1 VVDPVAERDMALW
14 SARESQNPA
23 AIRVLNPGSP
33 SEHEVVMPSAI
44 SPAIQLYTVR
54 RLLEQD
60 FDGTLAKLAEIGFR
74 EVEPFDLPTLGE
86 RLATGLPHAG
96 LRAPSTHAGILEDS
110 DTVLAMAAELG
121 IPLVIQ
127 PWTEPDRW
135 TSVADIRA
143 IADELNAAARQA
155 SASGIQVGYHNHHFE
170 LASRIDGR
178 HALELLTDHLAPDVV
193 LQIDA
198 YWAHVGGADVPALI
212 RRLGDR
218 VVALHL
224 KDGDGS
230 LDPSRQV
237 AAGQGVVPIQAV
249 VDAAPAALPIVE
261 FDDTSGD
268 LLTAIRESR
277 AFLME
282 LARG

>member
-1 VVDPVAERDMALW
+1 
-14 SARESQNPA
+14 
-23 AIRVLNPGSP
+23 
-33 SEHEVVMPSAI
+33 MPSAI

-74 EVEPFDLPTLGE
+74 EVEPFDLPTFGE
-86 RLATGLPHAG
+86 RLAAGLPRAG
-96 LRAPSTHAGILEDS
+96 LRAPSTHAAILDDR
-110 DTVLAMAAELG
+110 DTVVSMAGELG

-143 IADELNAAARQA
+143 IADELNAAAQQA
-155 SASGIQVGYHNHHFE
+155 SASGIQVGYHNHYFE

-178 HALELLTDHLAPDVV
+178 HALEVLADHLAPDVV

-230 LDPSRQV
+230 LDTSRQV

-282 LARG
+282 LARV